1 MQKLSPDR
9 WERIVSTFVHLFKT
23 TTAYQL
29 FDENLLVPEPE
40 DAVPAPE
47 VATPTNGFV
56 APTPLSPTPLEGDDD
71 ARGERKPAYADRR
84 RIFRQIIVK
93 CVLQLLLIETTHEL
107 LQNAGV
113 YTKIPPGELL
123 KLMAS
128 LDESYRFARKFNADK
143 DLRMALWKVGFMRD
157 LPNLLRQESTSAATL
172 VNVLLRMYGDVPA
185 EKRPEVITVFAPCVL
200 PVRVLLR

>member
-40 DAVPAPE
+40 DAVQAPE
-47 VATPTNGFV
+47 IASAPNGFV
-56 APTPLSPTPLEGDDD
+56 APTPLSPTPAVDDEV
-71 ARGERKPAYADRR
+71 RERKPAYADRR

-113 YTKIPPGELL
+113 YAKIPPGELL
-123 KLMAS
+123 KLMEA
-128 LDESYRFARKFNADK
+128 LTESYRFARKFNVDK

-172 VNVLLRMYGDVPA
+172 VNVLLRMYGDVAP
-185 EKRPEVITVFAPCVL
+185 EKRADVITLFAPCVS
-200 PVRVLLR
+200 LLAPR